1 MEVRNTS
8 PLLNQT
14 SAQGEL
20 KKLREA
26 TQEFEQIFANMMLKE
41 MYKGVGKSGFLDGG
55 DYEKMF
61 KDMLVQ
67 ERAKQLTSAGGLGL
81 ADKMFS
87 QLKRFVAPG
96 GAVPGESTSSPL
108 SPTKKDPL
116 AMLQEMNLERITHDY
131 RNTQGNQKQ

>member
-1 MEVRNTS
+1 MQVNSTKTLKLESNTN
-8 PLLNQT
+8 P
-14 SAQGEL
+14 EL

-81 ADKMFS
+81 ADHMYS
-87 QLKRFVAPG
+87 QLKRFVAPEG
-96 GAVPGESTSSPL
+96 KENGQTANSVLPSG
-108 SPTKKDPL
+108 KNPL
-116 AMLQEMNLERITHDY
+116 AMMQEMSLERIAHDY
-131 RNTQGNQKQ
+131 RNTQGNQK